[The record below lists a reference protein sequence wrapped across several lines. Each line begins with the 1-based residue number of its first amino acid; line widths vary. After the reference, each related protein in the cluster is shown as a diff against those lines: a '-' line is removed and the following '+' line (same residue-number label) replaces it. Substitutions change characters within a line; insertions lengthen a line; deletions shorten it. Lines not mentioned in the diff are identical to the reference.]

1 MYNAQIPSDVML
13 PTSKQ
18 LIKSTGIAIA
28 VAAVL
33 LVGVVLPSEYGIDPI
48 GTGKLLGLKEMGEIK
63 TQLAKEA
70 EADRQKDVGTAV
82 SEPIQNKA
90 ASVQSIP
97 SQTISNQATRQD
109 NMSVTLSPGEGAELK
124 MVMEKGNLAKYNFT
138 VKDGVV
144 NYDLHGDGGGENI
157 SYKKGRELNG
167 ETGEIVAAFT
177 GNHGWFFRNRGNSPI
192 VVTLETNGNY
202 RELKRVK

>member
-157 SYKKGRELNG
+157 SYKKGREVNG